1 MNRRHKACRA
11 PRLQPAIR
19 PASSPPYP
27 SRVPPLRTLHRHRR
41 YSSPST
47 TPVIAAP
54 PEFTLSPPSRA
65 SVGLRRPLP
74 PSSANSPSND
84 RHPRPV
90 ICGLSNS
97 PRELFSFAK
106 LEFSPPPPPSPLSPL
121 FHRPPLFV
129 SVYDRASIG
138 DSRVRIL
145 SSDRMNSF
153 FSPTRRRT
161 FSFGDGGA
169 SIRSPWNAR
178 YAMKFLG
185 VSHRVTL

>member
-1 MNRRHKACRA
+1 MS
-11 PRLQPAIR
+11 R
-19 PASSPPYP
+19 PASAACHTPCLLSTVPLPCTATPHASPPPTVFLALDHPCYRCA
-27 SRVPPLRTLHRHRR
+27 SRVHPFAPIPRVSGPPH
-41 YSSPST
+41 
-47 TPVIAAP
+47 
-54 PEFTLSPPSRA
+54 
-65 SVGLRRPLP
+65 RPLP

-121 FHRPPLFV
+121 FHRSPLFV

-161 FSFGDGGA
+161 FSFGDGGG